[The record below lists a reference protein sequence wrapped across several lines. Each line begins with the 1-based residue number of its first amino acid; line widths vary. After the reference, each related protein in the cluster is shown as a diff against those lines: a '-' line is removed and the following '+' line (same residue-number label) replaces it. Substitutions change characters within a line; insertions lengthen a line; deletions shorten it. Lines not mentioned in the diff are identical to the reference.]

1 MVTIDQDSTRTEE
14 RSIESQSSEVAPHV
28 SRVGRSLK
36 SIPPGEFDILT
47 VNYGF
52 NHIRSL
58 PPYIFFTRG
67 YRHLYKIELYH
78 NQITNISKNAFK
90 DLNSLQVLDLSENNI
105 TSLDTNTFKTN
116 TMLEKLDLTSNRI
129 SFNPL
134 KPFLHCKSLETLVLT
149 DNRIGQIYEITFYKL
164 PKLRN
169 LILDKNL
176 VFIIEIESFSPIR
189 HLHFL
194 SLAHTTV
201 DKLSVNMFR
210 SNETLPSVLDVTD
223 TPLASRFNPPLR
235 KVKYEGVWKLI
246 NIDNLF

>member
-1 MVTIDQDSTRTEE
+1 MATIDQDSTATEE
-14 RSIESQSSEVAPHV
+14 RSIESQSSDVAPHI

-47 VNYGF
+47 ADYSF
-52 NHIRSL
+52 NHIKFL
-58 PPYIFFTRG
+58 PPYVFFTRG

-78 NQITNISKNAFK
+78 NQITNISKNAFRE
-90 DLNSLQVLDLSENNI
+90 LNSLQILDLSENNI
-105 TSLDTNTFKTN
+105 TSLDANTFKTN
-116 TMLEKLDLTSNRI
+116 IMLEKLDLTSNRI
-129 SFNPL
+129 SFDPL
-134 KPFLHCKSLETLVLT
+134 KPFLHCKSLETLILT
-149 DNRIGQIYEITFYKL
+149 DNRIGQIFEITFYKL

-176 VFIIEIESFSPIR
+176 VFFIEIESFSPIR
-189 HLHFL
+189 HLQFL

-210 SNETLPSVLDVTD
+210 NNETLPRVLDVTD
-223 TPLASRFNPPLR
+223 TPLSIRFNPPLR
-235 KVKYEGVWKLI
+235 KVKYESVSKLI

>member
-1 MVTIDQDSTRTEE
+1 MTTIDQDSTSTEE
-14 RSIESQSSEVAPHV
+14 RSIESQSSDVAPHI

-47 VNYGF
+47 ADYSF
-52 NHIRSL
+52 NHIKFL
-58 PPYIFFTRG
+58 PPYVFFTRG

-90 DLNSLQVLDLSENNI
+90 ELNSLQILDLSENNI
-105 TSLDTNTFKTN
+105 TSLDTNTLKTN
-116 TMLEKLDLTSNRI
+116 IMLEKLDLTSNRI
-129 SFNPL
+129 SFDPL
-134 KPFLHCKSLETLVLT
+134 EPFLHCKSLETLILT
-149 DNRIGQIYEITFYKL
+149 DNRIGQIFEITFYKL

-176 VFIIEIESFSPIR
+176 VFSIEIESFSPIR
-189 HLHFL
+189 HLQYL

-210 SNETLPSVLDVTD
+210 NNETLPSVLDVTD
-223 TPLASRFNPPLR
+223 TPLGSRFSPPLK